1 MGGLEPLLQ
10 RLPRVL
16 KMVVQKYPEG
26 TGDEIGGSGF
36 GIFFFQNLSLNMVLL
51 SCIQFAL

>member
-26 TGDEIGGSGF
+26 TGDEIGESGF